1 VFPVIQKRLE
11 NQGGRN
17 LVDNAAMVLAGV
29 AGFVE
34 DLVSLAG
41 GEALI
46 PEMNGEAGE
55 FSQVGGEG
63 LGVL

>member
-1 VFPVIQKRLE
+1 
-11 NQGGRN
+11 
-17 LVDNAAMVLAGV
+17 MVLAGV